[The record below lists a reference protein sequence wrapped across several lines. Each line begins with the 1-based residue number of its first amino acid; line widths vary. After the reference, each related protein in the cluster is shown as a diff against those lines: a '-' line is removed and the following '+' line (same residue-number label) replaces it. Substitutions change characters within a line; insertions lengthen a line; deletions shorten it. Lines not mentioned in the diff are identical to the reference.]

1 MKKTILT
8 RSQKY
13 QILRICAS
21 AVLLAL
27 AMLLPLTGWTRLALF
42 LAAYAIVAYPILWE
56 ALLNIIH
63 GQVFDENFLMALASI
78 GALGMKAYSEA
89 VAVMLFYSVGEL
101 FESYA
106 VNRSRH
112 SIAELMDIKPDHATL
127 LKDGVETVVDP
138 GEVSVGDLVIVKPGE
153 KVPLDGVIEKGTS
166 SLDTSALTGES
177 IPVDVREG
185 EEIAS
190 GCVNLSGLLSVRV
203 TKEFGES
210 TVSKIL
216 DLVENAASKKA
227 PTEKFITKFARYY
240 TPAVVAAA
248 VILAFVPQIFEPAHP
263 AADWFRSEWV
273 YRALM
278 FLVVSCPCA
287 LVISV
292 PLSFFGGIG
301 AASRKGILIKG
312 SSYMESLTQID
323 TAIFDKTGTLTT
335 GVFKVTDVKGP
346 DDTLMLAAYAE
357 NYSSHPISLS
367 IKEAYDQDIDESRI
381 KDVQELAGKGIA
393 AVIDGRQIYAG
404 NVTLMKDKG
413 IEVPENDDPGTLVYI
428 AEGNEYHGYILISD
442 EIKED
447 SREALSSLREQGIRT
462 VMLTGDR
469 DVIAESVAKKL
480 DISETH
486 SQLLPSDKVALA
498 EKIIDSDES
507 GKVMFTGDGIN
518 DAPVL
523 ARADIGVA
531 MGGMGSEAAIEAAD
545 VVIMDDKLSK
555 LTTVIDIAKRTMGIA
570 KQNIVF
576 ALTVK
581 AVILLISAI
590 GLGNMWLAIFAD
602 VGVSVIAILNSMRT
616 LINSK

>member
-1 MKKTILT
+1 M
-8 RSQKY
+8 
-13 QILRICAS
+13 RICIS
-21 AVLLAL
+21 AVLLVL
-27 AMLLPLTGWTRLALF
+27 AVVLPKLTGINEWITFGLF
-42 LAAYAIVAYPILWE
+42 IAAYAAVAYPVLWE
-56 ALLNIIH
+56 AVLNIIH
-63 GQVFDENFLMALASI
+63 GQVFDENFLMAVASL

-89 VAVMLFYSVGEL
+89 VAVMLFYAVGDL

-106 VNRSRH
+106 VNRSRQ

-127 LKDGVETVVDP
+127 IRDGKEVTVDP
-138 GEVSVGDLVIVKPGE
+138 GEVSPGEVVIVKPGE
-153 KVPLDGVIEKGTS
+153 KVPLDGIVEEGNS
-166 SLDTSALTGES
+166 SLDTSALTGEA
-177 IPVDVREG
+177 IPRDVSEG
-185 EEIAS
+185 EAVAS
-190 GCVNLSGLLSVRV
+190 GCVNLSGLLTVRV

-216 DLVENAASKKA
+216 DLVENAAGKKA

-248 VILAFVPQIFEPAHP
+248 VLLAFVPQIFMPAHP
-263 AADWFRSEWV
+263 VSEWFTSDWV

-301 AASRKGILIKG
+301 AASKNGILIKG
-312 SSYMESLTQID
+312 SSLIESLTKID
-323 TAIFDKTGTLTT
+323 TAVFDKTGTLTT

-346 DDTLMLAAYAE
+346 EDTLMLAAYAE

-367 IKEAYDQDIDESRI
+367 IKEAYGADIDESRI
-381 KDVQELAGKGIA
+381 GEVQEIAGKG
-393 AVIDGRQIYAG
+393 VCSQIDGRKIYAG
-404 NVTLMKDKG
+404 NAALMKDIG
-413 IEVPENDDPGTLVYI
+413 ADAPDVREPGTIVFI
-428 AEGNEYHGYILISD
+428 AEDNEYHGYILISD

-447 SREALSSLREQGIRT
+447 SKQALEGLQKDGIRT

-469 DVIAESVAKKL
+469 KQIADKVAKEL
-480 DISETH
+480 GIAETH
-486 SQLLPSDKVALA
+486 SQLLPADKVALA
-498 EKIIDSDES
+498 EKMISSDEN

-555 LTTVIDIAKRTMGIA
+555 IKTAMDIARRTMRIA
-570 KQNIVF
+570 KQNIIF

-581 AVILLISAI
+581 GVILLISAV

-616 LINSK
+616 LVSRD

>member
-1 MKKTILT
+1 MKKGILT
-8 RSQKY
+8 KSQKF
-13 QILRICAS
+13 QIMRICIS

-27 AMLLPLTGWTRLALF
+27 AMLLPVTGWGKIVLF
-42 LAAYAIVAYPILWE
+42 LAAYAVVAYPVLWE

-78 GALGMKAYSEA
+78 GALGMKAFSEA

-106 VNRSRH
+106 VNKSRRS
-112 SIAELMDIKPDHATL
+112 ITELMDIKPDHATL
-127 LKDGVETVVDP
+127 LKNGIETVVDP
-138 GEVSVGDLVIVKPGE
+138 GEVSPGDLVIVKPGE
-153 KVPLDGVIEKGTS
+153 KVPLDGTVEEGTS
-166 SLDTSALTGES
+166 SVDTSALTGES
-177 IPVDVREG
+177 IPVDVSEG
-185 EEIAS
+185 DDISS
-190 GCVNLSGLLSVRV
+190 GCVNLSGLLTVRV

-263 AADWFRSEWV
+263 VADWFTSEWV

-312 SSYMESLTQID
+312 SSYMESLTKID

-367 IKEAYDQDIDESRI
+367 IKEAYGEDIDENRI
-381 KDVQELAGKGIA
+381 KGVHELAGKGISA
-393 AVIDGRQIYAG
+393 IIDGRQIYAG
-404 NVTLMKDKG
+404 NATLMKDQG
-413 IEVPENDDPGTLVYI
+413 IEVPESSEPGTLVYV
-428 AEGNEYHGYILISD
+428 AEDDKYHGHILISD
-442 EIKED
+442 EIKDD
-447 SREALSSLREQGIRT
+447 SAEALASLREQGIKT

-469 DVIAESVAKKL
+469 DVIAEHVAEKL
-480 DISETH
+480 GITETH

-555 LTTVIDIAKRTMGIA
+555 LRTIISIAKRTMSIA

-581 AVILLISAI
+581 AVILVISAI

-616 LINSK
+616 LVTRE

>member
-1 MKKTILT
+1 MKKSILT
-8 RSQKY
+8 KSQKY
-13 QILRICAS
+13 QITRICIS

-27 AMLLPLTGWTRLALF
+27 AMLLPVTGWGKIALF
-42 LAAYAIVAYPILWE
+42 LAAYAVVAYPVLWE

-78 GALGMKAYSEA
+78 GALGMKAFSEA
-89 VAVMLFYSVGEL
+89 VAVMLFYSVGDL

-106 VNRSRH
+106 VNRSRR

-138 GEVSVGDLVIVKPGE
+138 GQVRPGDLVIVKPGE
-153 KVPLDGVIEKGTS
+153 KVPLDGVIESGTS

-177 IPVDVREG
+177 IPADVREG
-185 EEIAS
+185 DDIAS
-190 GCVNLSGLLSVRV
+190 GCVNLSGLLTVRV

-210 TVSKIL
+210 TVSRIL
-216 DLVENAASKKA
+216 DLVENAAGKKA

-248 VILAFVPQIFEPAHP
+248 VLLAFVPQLFEPAHP

-312 SSYMESLTQID
+312 SSYMESLTKID

-335 GVFKVTDVKGP
+335 GVFKVTDVKGAA
-346 DDTLMLAAYAE
+346 DTLMLAAYAE
-357 NYSSHPISLS
+357 KYSSHPISLS
-367 IKEAYDQDIDESRI
+367 IKEAFGEDIDESRI
-381 KDVQELAGKGIA
+381 KDVHELAGKGVS

-404 NVTLMKDKG
+404 NATLMKDQG
-413 IEVPENDDPGTLVYI
+413 IDAPETDAPGTVVYV
-428 AEGNEYHGYILISD
+428 AEGSDYRGHILISD

-447 SREALSSLREQGIRT
+447 SAEALASLRQQGIRT

-469 DVIAESVAKKL
+469 DLIAESVAAQL
-480 DISETH
+480 GITETH

-498 EKIIDSDES
+498 EKIIDSEES
-507 GKVMFTGDGIN
+507 GKVVFTGDGIN

-555 LTTVIDIAKRTMGIA
+555 LKTVIKIAGRTMSIA

-576 ALTVK
+576 ALAVK
-581 AVILLISAI
+581 AAILLISAI

-616 LINSK
+616 LITRD